1 MKYQKYNGDNMGLLV
16 DTNKISSEIK
26 NLDKYISD
34 YNDNCADIYFEL
46 SKLNNYWKD
55 NNTSVFNEKI
65 NQEKIKNLDTIEYQV
80 QLKLKEFLESQGVNT
95 LLFWNDIENFIE
107 KKVTPIYMEEHNDE
121 VDDLEAE
128 ISNLEDEVFEAESAF
143 GSLRD
148 DYSDHI
154 KETSEDISNICK
166 GLVEMEAIL
175 SSNNKSIKEII
186 NQTKE
191 LQEKLKSKLKTVQD
205 EEIW

>member
-1 MKYQKYNGDNMGLLV
+1 MN
-16 DTNKISSEIK
+16 
-26 NLDKYISD
+26 
-34 YNDNCADIYFEL
+34 
-46 SKLNNYWKD
+46 
-55 NNTSVFNEKI
+55 
-65 NQEKIKNLDTIEYQV
+65 KNLDTIEYQV

-95 LLFWNDIENFIE
+95 LLLWNDIENFIE

-191 LQEKLKSKLKTVQD
+191 LQEKLKSKLKIVQD
-205 EEIW
+205 EEI

>member
-1 MKYQKYNGDNMGLLV
+1 M
-16 DTNKISSEIK
+16 
-26 NLDKYISD
+26 
-34 YNDNCADIYFEL
+34 
-46 SKLNNYWKD
+46 
-55 NNTSVFNEKI
+55 NE
-65 NQEKIKNLDTIEYQV
+65 NLDTIEYQV

-205 EEIW
+205 EEI

>member
-1 MKYQKYNGDNMGLLV
+1 M
-16 DTNKISSEIK
+16 
-26 NLDKYISD
+26 
-34 YNDNCADIYFEL
+34 
-46 SKLNNYWKD
+46 
-55 NNTSVFNEKI
+55 NE
-65 NQEKIKNLDTIEYQV
+65 NLDTIEYQV

-95 LLFWNDIENFIE
+95 PLLWNDIENFIE

-128 ISNLEDEVFEAESAF
+128 ISSLEDEVFEAESAF

-205 EEIW
+205 EEI

>member
-1 MKYQKYNGDNMGLLV
+1 M
-16 DTNKISSEIK
+16 SE
-26 NLDKYISD
+26 
-34 YNDNCADIYFEL
+34 
-46 SKLNNYWKD
+46 
-55 NNTSVFNEKI
+55 
-65 NQEKIKNLDTIEYQV
+65 NLDTIEYEV
-80 QLKLKEFLESQGVNT
+80 QLKLKEFLESQGVDT
-95 LLFWNDIENFIE
+95 LLLWNEIENFVE
-107 KKVTPIYMEEHNDE
+107 KKVTPLYMEEHNDE

-154 KETSEDISNICK
+154 KETSEDVSSIGK
-166 GLVEMEAIL
+166 GLVEIEPIL
-175 SSNNKSIKEII
+175 SSNNESIKEII
-186 NQTKE
+186 KQIKE

>member
-1 MKYQKYNGDNMGLLV
+1 MN
-16 DTNKISSEIK
+16 
-26 NLDKYISD
+26 
-34 YNDNCADIYFEL
+34 
-46 SKLNNYWKD
+46 
-55 NNTSVFNEKI
+55 
-65 NQEKIKNLDTIEYQV
+65 KNLDTIEYQV

-95 LLFWNDIENFIE
+95 PLLWNDIENFIE
-107 KKVTPIYMEEHNDE
+107 KKVTPIYMEEHSDE

-166 GLVEMEAIL
+166 GLVEMETIL

-205 EEIW
+205 EEI

>member
-1 MKYQKYNGDNMGLLV
+1 MSKY
-16 DTNKISSEIK
+16 
-26 NLDKYISD
+26 
-34 YNDNCADIYFEL
+34 
-46 SKLNNYWKD
+46 
-55 NNTSVFNEKI
+55 
-65 NQEKIKNLDTIEYQV
+65 LDTIEYEV
-80 QLKLKEFLESQGVNT
+80 QLKLKEFLESQGINT
-95 LLFWNDIENFIE
+95 LLLWNDIENFVE
-107 KKVTPIYMEEHNDE
+107 KKVTPLYMGEHNDE

-154 KETSEDISNICK
+154 KETSEDVSNICK
-166 GLVEMEAIL
+166 GLVEMEPIL
-175 SSNNKSIKEII
+175 SNNNKSIKEII
-186 NQTKE
+186 EQIKE

>member
-1 MKYQKYNGDNMGLLV
+1 MN
-16 DTNKISSEIK
+16 
-26 NLDKYISD
+26 
-34 YNDNCADIYFEL
+34 
-46 SKLNNYWKD
+46 
-55 NNTSVFNEKI
+55 
-65 NQEKIKNLDTIEYQV
+65 KNLDTIEYQV

-95 LLFWNDIENFIE
+95 PLLWNNIENFIE

-121 VDDLEAE
+121 VDNLEAE

-205 EEIW
+205 EEI

>member
-1 MKYQKYNGDNMGLLV
+1 MN
-16 DTNKISSEIK
+16 
-26 NLDKYISD
+26 
-34 YNDNCADIYFEL
+34 
-46 SKLNNYWKD
+46 
-55 NNTSVFNEKI
+55 
-65 NQEKIKNLDTIEYQV
+65 KNLDTIEYQV

-121 VDDLEAE
+121 ADDLEAE

-166 GLVEMEAIL
+166 GLVEMEAIF

-186 NQTKE
+186 NQAKE

-205 EEIW
+205 EEI

>member
-1 MKYQKYNGDNMGLLV
+1 M
-16 DTNKISSEIK
+16 NK
-26 NLDKYISD
+26 N
-34 YNDNCADIYFEL
+34 F
-46 SKLNNYWKD
+46 
-55 NNTSVFNEKI
+55 
-65 NQEKIKNLDTIEYQV
+65 DTIEYQV

-95 LLFWNDIENFIE
+95 LLLWNDIENFIE

-205 EEIW
+205 EEI

>member
-1 MKYQKYNGDNMGLLV
+1 M
-16 DTNKISSEIK
+16 IE
-26 NLDKYISD
+26 
-34 YNDNCADIYFEL
+34 
-46 SKLNNYWKD
+46 
-55 NNTSVFNEKI
+55 
-65 NQEKIKNLDTIEYQV
+65 NLDTIEYKV

-95 LLFWNDIENFIE
+95 LPLWNDIENFVE
-107 KKVTPIYMEEHNDE
+107 KKITPLYLEEHNDE

-154 KETSEDISNICK
+154 KETSEDVSNICK
-166 GLVEMEAIL
+166 GLVEIEPIL
-175 SSNNKSIKEII
+175 SNNSKSIKEII
-186 NQTKE
+186 KQTKE

-205 EEIW
+205 EEI

>member
-1 MKYQKYNGDNMGLLV
+1 MN
-16 DTNKISSEIK
+16 
-26 NLDKYISD
+26 
-34 YNDNCADIYFEL
+34 
-46 SKLNNYWKD
+46 
-55 NNTSVFNEKI
+55 
-65 NQEKIKNLDTIEYQV
+65 KNLDTIEYQV

-95 LLFWNDIENFIE
+95 PLLWNDIENFIE

-186 NQTKE
+186 NQAKE

-205 EEIW
+205 EEI

>member
-1 MKYQKYNGDNMGLLV
+1 MN
-16 DTNKISSEIK
+16 
-26 NLDKYISD
+26 
-34 YNDNCADIYFEL
+34 
-46 SKLNNYWKD
+46 
-55 NNTSVFNEKI
+55 
-65 NQEKIKNLDTIEYQV
+65 KNLDTIEYQV

-95 LLFWNDIENFIE
+95 PLLWNDIENFIE
-107 KKVTPIYMEEHNDE
+107 KKVTPIYMEEHSDE

>member
-1 MKYQKYNGDNMGLLV
+1 M
-16 DTNKISSEIK
+16 
-26 NLDKYISD
+26 
-34 YNDNCADIYFEL
+34 
-46 SKLNNYWKD
+46 
-55 NNTSVFNEKI
+55 NE
-65 NQEKIKNLDTIEYQV
+65 NLDTIEYQV

-95 LLFWNDIENFIE
+95 PLLWNEIENFVE
-107 KKVTPIYMEEHNDE
+107 KKVTPLYMEEHNDE

-205 EEIW
+205 EEI

>member
-1 MKYQKYNGDNMGLLV
+1 M
-16 DTNKISSEIK
+16 
-26 NLDKYISD
+26 
-34 YNDNCADIYFEL
+34 
-46 SKLNNYWKD
+46 
-55 NNTSVFNEKI
+55 NE
-65 NQEKIKNLDTIEYQV
+65 NLDTIEYQV

-95 LLFWNDIENFIE
+95 PLLWNDIENFIE
-107 KKVTPIYMEEHNDE
+107 KKVTPIYMEKHNDE

-148 DYSDHI
+148 NYSDHI

-191 LQEKLKSKLKTVQD
+191 LQEKLRSKLKTVQD
-205 EEIW
+205 EEI

>member
-1 MKYQKYNGDNMGLLV
+1 MN
-16 DTNKISSEIK
+16 
-26 NLDKYISD
+26 
-34 YNDNCADIYFEL
+34 
-46 SKLNNYWKD
+46 
-55 NNTSVFNEKI
+55 
-65 NQEKIKNLDTIEYQV
+65 KNLDTIEYQV

-95 LLFWNDIENFIE
+95 PLLWNDIENFIE

>member
-1 MKYQKYNGDNMGLLV
+1 MN
-16 DTNKISSEIK
+16 
-26 NLDKYISD
+26 
-34 YNDNCADIYFEL
+34 
-46 SKLNNYWKD
+46 
-55 NNTSVFNEKI
+55 
-65 NQEKIKNLDTIEYQV
+65 KNLDTIEYQV

-95 LLFWNDIENFIE
+95 PLLWNDIENFIE

-175 SSNNKSIKEII
+175 SNNNKSIKEII

-205 EEIW
+205 EEI

>member
-1 MKYQKYNGDNMGLLV
+1 MN
-16 DTNKISSEIK
+16 
-26 NLDKYISD
+26 
-34 YNDNCADIYFEL
+34 
-46 SKLNNYWKD
+46 
-55 NNTSVFNEKI
+55 
-65 NQEKIKNLDTIEYQV
+65 KNLDTIEYQV

-154 KETSEDISNICK
+154 KETSEDISNISK
-166 GLVEMEAIL
+166 GLLEMEAIL
-175 SSNNKSIKEII
+175 SSNNKSIKEIVK
-186 NQTKE
+186 QTKE

-205 EEIW
+205 EEI

>member
-1 MKYQKYNGDNMGLLV
+1 MN
-16 DTNKISSEIK
+16 
-26 NLDKYISD
+26 
-34 YNDNCADIYFEL
+34 
-46 SKLNNYWKD
+46 
-55 NNTSVFNEKI
+55 
-65 NQEKIKNLDTIEYQV
+65 KNLDTIEYQV

-148 DYSDHI
+148 DYSGHI

-191 LQEKLKSKLKTVQD
+191 LQEKFKSKLKTVQD
-205 EEIW
+205 EETW

>member
-1 MKYQKYNGDNMGLLV
+1 MN
-16 DTNKISSEIK
+16 
-26 NLDKYISD
+26 
-34 YNDNCADIYFEL
+34 
-46 SKLNNYWKD
+46 
-55 NNTSVFNEKI
+55 
-65 NQEKIKNLDTIEYQV
+65 KNLDTIEYQV

-95 LLFWNDIENFIE
+95 PLLWNDIENFIE

-191 LQEKLKSKLKTVQD
+191 LQEKLKSKFKTVQD
-205 EEIW
+205 EEI

>member
-1 MKYQKYNGDNMGLLV
+1 MN
-16 DTNKISSEIK
+16 
-26 NLDKYISD
+26 
-34 YNDNCADIYFEL
+34 
-46 SKLNNYWKD
+46 
-55 NNTSVFNEKI
+55 
-65 NQEKIKNLDTIEYQV
+65 KNLDTIEYKV

-95 LLFWNDIENFIE
+95 LLLWNDIENFIE

-166 GLVEMEAIL
+166 GLVEMETIL

-205 EEIW
+205 EEI

>member
-1 MKYQKYNGDNMGLLV
+1 MN
-16 DTNKISSEIK
+16 
-26 NLDKYISD
+26 
-34 YNDNCADIYFEL
+34 
-46 SKLNNYWKD
+46 
-55 NNTSVFNEKI
+55 
-65 NQEKIKNLDTIEYQV
+65 KNLDTIEYQV

-95 LLFWNDIENFIE
+95 PLLWNDIENFIE

-148 DYSDHI
+148 NYSDHI

-191 LQEKLKSKLKTVQD
+191 LQEKLRSKLKTVQD

>member
-1 MKYQKYNGDNMGLLV
+1 M
-16 DTNKISSEIK
+16 
-26 NLDKYISD
+26 
-34 YNDNCADIYFEL
+34 
-46 SKLNNYWKD
+46 
-55 NNTSVFNEKI
+55 NE
-65 NQEKIKNLDTIEYQV
+65 NLDTIEYQV

-95 LLFWNDIENFIE
+95 PLLWNDIENFIE

-205 EEIW
+205 EEI

>member
-1 MKYQKYNGDNMGLLV
+1 MN
-16 DTNKISSEIK
+16 
-26 NLDKYISD
+26 
-34 YNDNCADIYFEL
+34 
-46 SKLNNYWKD
+46 
-55 NNTSVFNEKI
+55 
-65 NQEKIKNLDTIEYQV
+65 KNLDTIEYQV

-95 LLFWNDIENFIE
+95 PLLWNDIENFIE

-148 DYSDHI
+148 NYSDHI

-205 EEIW
+205 EEI

>member
-1 MKYQKYNGDNMGLLV
+1 MSKY
-16 DTNKISSEIK
+16 
-26 NLDKYISD
+26 
-34 YNDNCADIYFEL
+34 
-46 SKLNNYWKD
+46 
-55 NNTSVFNEKI
+55 
-65 NQEKIKNLDTIEYQV
+65 LDTIEYEV
-80 QLKLKEFLESQGVNT
+80 QLKLKEFLESQGINT
-95 LLFWNDIENFIE
+95 LLLWNDIENFVE
-107 KKVTPIYMEEHNDE
+107 NKVTPLYMGEHNDE

-154 KETSEDISNICK
+154 KETSEDVSNICK
-166 GLVEMEAIL
+166 GLVEMEPIL
-175 SSNNKSIKEII
+175 SNNNKSIKEII
-186 NQTKE
+186 EQIKE

>member
-1 MKYQKYNGDNMGLLV
+1 MN
-16 DTNKISSEIK
+16 
-26 NLDKYISD
+26 
-34 YNDNCADIYFEL
+34 
-46 SKLNNYWKD
+46 
-55 NNTSVFNEKI
+55 
-65 NQEKIKNLDTIEYQV
+65 KNLDTIEYQV

-95 LLFWNDIENFIE
+95 LLLWNDIENFIE

-166 GLVEMEAIL
+166 GLVEIEAIL

-205 EEIW
+205 EEI

>member
-1 MKYQKYNGDNMGLLV
+1 M
-16 DTNKISSEIK
+16 S
-26 NLDKYISD
+26 
-34 YNDNCADIYFEL
+34 NDFA
-46 SKLNNYWKD
+46 
-55 NNTSVFNEKI
+55 TV
-65 NQEKIKNLDTIEYQV
+65 EYEV

-95 LLFWNDIENFIE
+95 LLLWNDIENFVE
-107 KKVTPIYMEEHNDE
+107 KKVTPLYLEEHNDE

-128 ISNLEDEVFEAESAF
+128 ISNLEDEVFDAESAF

-154 KETSEDISNICK
+154 KETSEDVSNICK
-166 GLVEMEAIL
+166 GLIEMEPIL
-175 SSNNKSIKEII
+175 SNNSKSIKEVIE
-186 NQTKE
+186 QTKE

>member
-1 MKYQKYNGDNMGLLV
+1 M
-16 DTNKISSEIK
+16 
-26 NLDKYISD
+26 
-34 YNDNCADIYFEL
+34 
-46 SKLNNYWKD
+46 
-55 NNTSVFNEKI
+55 NE
-65 NQEKIKNLDTIEYQV
+65 NLDTIEYQV

-95 LLFWNDIENFIE
+95 PLLWNDIENFIE
-107 KKVTPIYMEEHNDE
+107 KKVTPIYMEEHSDE

>member
-1 MKYQKYNGDNMGLLV
+1 MN
-16 DTNKISSEIK
+16 
-26 NLDKYISD
+26 
-34 YNDNCADIYFEL
+34 
-46 SKLNNYWKD
+46 
-55 NNTSVFNEKI
+55 
-65 NQEKIKNLDTIEYQV
+65 KNLDTIEYQV

-95 LLFWNDIENFIE
+95 PLLWNDIENFIE

-148 DYSDHI
+148 SYSDHI

-186 NQTKE
+186 NQAKE

-205 EEIW
+205 EEI

>member
-1 MKYQKYNGDNMGLLV
+1 M
-16 DTNKISSEIK
+16 SE
-26 NLDKYISD
+26 
-34 YNDNCADIYFEL
+34 
-46 SKLNNYWKD
+46 
-55 NNTSVFNEKI
+55 
-65 NQEKIKNLDTIEYQV
+65 NLDTIEYEV
-80 QLKLKEFLESQGVNT
+80 QLKLKEFLESQGVDT
-95 LLFWNDIENFIE
+95 LLLWNEIENFVE
-107 KKVTPIYMEEHNDE
+107 KKVTPLYMEEHNDE

-154 KETSEDISNICK
+154 EETSEDVSNICK
-166 GLVEMEAIL
+166 GLVEIEPIL
-175 SSNNKSIKEII
+175 SNNNKSIKEII
-186 NQTKE
+186 KQTKE

>member
-1 MKYQKYNGDNMGLLV
+1 M
-16 DTNKISSEIK
+16 
-26 NLDKYISD
+26 
-34 YNDNCADIYFEL
+34 
-46 SKLNNYWKD
+46 
-55 NNTSVFNEKI
+55 NE
-65 NQEKIKNLDTIEYQV
+65 NLDTIEYQV

-95 LLFWNDIENFIE
+95 LLLWNDIKNFIE
-107 KKVTPIYMEEHNDE
+107 KKVTPIYMEEHNNE

-205 EEIW
+205 EEI

>member
-1 MKYQKYNGDNMGLLV
+1 MN
-16 DTNKISSEIK
+16 
-26 NLDKYISD
+26 
-34 YNDNCADIYFEL
+34 
-46 SKLNNYWKD
+46 
-55 NNTSVFNEKI
+55 
-65 NQEKIKNLDTIEYQV
+65 KNLDTIEYQV

-95 LLFWNDIENFIE
+95 PLLWNDIENFIE

-166 GLVEMEAIL
+166 GLVEIEAIL

>member
-1 MKYQKYNGDNMGLLV
+1 MN
-16 DTNKISSEIK
+16 
-26 NLDKYISD
+26 
-34 YNDNCADIYFEL
+34 
-46 SKLNNYWKD
+46 
-55 NNTSVFNEKI
+55 
-65 NQEKIKNLDTIEYQV
+65 KNLDTIEYQV

-107 KKVTPIYMEEHNDE
+107 KKVTPIYREEHNDE

-143 GSLRD
+143 SSLRD
-148 DYSDHI
+148 NYSDHI

-166 GLVEMEAIL
+166 GLVEIEAIL